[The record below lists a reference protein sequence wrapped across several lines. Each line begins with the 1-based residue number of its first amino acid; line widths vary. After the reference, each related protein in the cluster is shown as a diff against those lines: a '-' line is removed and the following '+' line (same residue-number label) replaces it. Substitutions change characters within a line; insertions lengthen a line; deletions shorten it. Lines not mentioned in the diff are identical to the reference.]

1 VNGSTIEQI
10 ALRLDALADSAR
22 PDAAAPLRPAERS
35 ALAAMARH
43 GALPLKEVALAAGIA
58 KSTASELVD
67 GLVERGL
74 VHRERDGIDGRRLAL
89 RLTPAGE
96 AELAA
101 APLFDAQRLTA
112 AVAGLSAADQA
123 ELERLLDLIAAGA
136 RRETHHVATAVTER
150 ASTPAAIATLPPA
163 PSPAAA
169 GEPLPAAL
177 SAPSGAPLRLV
188 VCVVAGEAYAV
199 PLATVVEVL
208 PYTPPR
214 HAAAAGSRRAGII
227 STRDGHLPVSDL
239 GSLLGVP
246 APAPA
251 PGSIVV
257 VDGPNGREGL
267 AVDRV
272 AGMSTAAACSIAP
285 PVGDAPGVSGIVEI
299 DGALLLVLDVGAL
312 LRD

>member
-1 VNGSTIEQI
+1 MNGSTIEQI

-123 ELERLLDLIAAGA
+123 ELERLLDLIAAA
-136 RRETHHVATAVTER
+136 ATQ
-150 ASTPAAIATLPPA
+150 PPA

-257 VDGPNGREGL
+257 VDGPKGREGL

-272 AGMSTAAACSIAP
+272 AGLSTAAACSIAP